1 MGIIVFFVMQSL
13 GEMAT
18 IIPVSGSFTEYAGRF
33 IDDSL
38 AFALGWA
45 YWYLFVTVSLARP
58 YSLRNKTKSDSIQVL
73 ANEYNAIS
81 LVIGYWTQAVPQW
94 GWILIFW
101 TLFLALSNLGVL
113 AYGELEFW
121 LSMYAGDCLTF
132 RTYADLTRIKV
143 LALIV
148 FFILAI
154 CISAGAVGPGPIG
167 FKYWHD
173 PGAFADSINGVA
185 KTFVVAGTLYA
196 GTEM

>member
-1 MGIIVFFVMQSL
+1 MKADMVC
-13 GEMAT
+13 
-18 IIPVSGSFTEYAGRF
+18 
-33 IDDSL
+33 
-38 AFALGWA
+38 
-45 YWYLFVTVSLARP
+45 
-58 YSLRNKTKSDSIQVL
+58 QVL

-101 TLFLALSNLGVL
+101 VLFLVLSNLGIL
-113 AYGELEFW
+113 AYGEMEFW
-121 LSMYAGDCLTF
+121 LSLYVFCVGQAFQVLT
-132 RTYADLTRIKV
+132 TSSIKV

-154 CISAGAVGPGPIG
+154 CISAGGIGPGPIG
-167 FKYWHD
+167 FKYWHH
-173 PGAFADSINGVA
+173 PGAFADGINGVA